1 MTSEKKQPET
11 GFRFS
16 GCFCALF
23 ILFKHGQHI
32 AITLRKRTRTPNL
45 AVFALFAGVGRMR
58 SGRSIQ
64 QKYRIF
70 VAVSPLHRAAGG
82 SAGTDKPAFVGTA
95 VVKQYGAIIF
105 GMNVRFHRLPFICYT
120 ITLNHSN
127 ARLAS
132 RYIRIPHALFA
143 AGITELATRICQS
156 VKKAFTPMPFQAAIG
171 CRTRGQ
177 PVSALPAQNLSAL
190 SFSQAA
196 TGRHRQTA

>member
-11 GFRFS
+11 GFQFS

-58 SGRSIQ
+58 SGGSIQ

-82 SAGTDKPAFVGTA
+82 GAGTDKPAFVGTA

-105 GMNVRFHRLPFICYT
+105 GMNIWFHRLSFICYT

-127 ARLAS
+127 TRLAS
-132 RYIRIPHALFA
+132 RYIRFRTLFLQPASQNLPHAYASLCRKYWFRLPSDAERVGSQCPPYPFKTCLPSLF
-143 AGITELATRICQS
+143 L
-156 VKKAFTPMPFQAAIG
+156 KPP
-171 CRTRGQ
+171 
-177 PVSALPAQNLSAL
+177 
-190 SFSQAA
+190 
-196 TGRHRQTA
+196 